1 MTFNP
6 FCKHIAIH
14 GLLCDNMFFNKN
26 LHIKNKSQN
35 IVEFGIYAHDCDVIY
50 GIGGFFLA
58 FLSIN

>member
-50 GIGGFFLA
+50 GIGGFFLP
-58 FLSIN
+58 FFQ